1 MAEKKKKDMHYLN
14 VSIKNSLYYRL
25 SEFCNRYSMT
35 KTGVTEQAL
44 QQYLDEMEKLL
55 SEKQSAGE
63 VTKK

>member
-55 SEKQSAGE
+55 SKRKIADE
-63 VTKK
+63 VTER